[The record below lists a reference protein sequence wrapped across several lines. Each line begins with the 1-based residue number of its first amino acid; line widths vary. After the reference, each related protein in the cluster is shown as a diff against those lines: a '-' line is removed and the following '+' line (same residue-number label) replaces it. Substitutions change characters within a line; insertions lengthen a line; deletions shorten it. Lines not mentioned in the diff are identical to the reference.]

1 MYIRLLSFQTNGNK
15 KTEVATIMD
24 DIMPKIR
31 SQNGCKDCK
40 FMMHES
46 DDHYA
51 PLVFWES
58 KKQADTAAEIIGP
71 QLLPALNRITKENLI
86 HRLYE
91 EYQPEAVL
99 V

>member
-1 MYIRLLSFQTNGNK
+1 
-15 KTEVATIMD
+15 
-24 DIMPKIR
+24 
-31 SQNGCKDCK
+31 
-40 FMMHES
+40 MMHES